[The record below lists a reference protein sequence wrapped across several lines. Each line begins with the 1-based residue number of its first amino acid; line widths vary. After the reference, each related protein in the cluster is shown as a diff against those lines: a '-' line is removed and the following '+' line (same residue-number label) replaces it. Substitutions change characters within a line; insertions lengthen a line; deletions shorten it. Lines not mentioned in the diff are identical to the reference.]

1 MNDIVRQAG
10 VTGTDKAKL
19 YAAIVI
25 AAAGIAAFYFL
36 KGIQDDWVRWSVF
49 AGSIV
54 LGTLIFAISQY
65 GRDFWKF
72 VLDARIE
79 LYKVFWPTRQETG
92 TMTIVVFVFVIIM
105 ALFFWG
111 VDSLLSWITQS
122 ILSGSGAG
130 V

>member
-1 MNDIVRQAG
+1 MNEAVKNDGASG
-10 VTGTDKAKL
+10 ADKAKL
-19 YAAIVI
+19 WAAILI
-25 AAAGIAAFYFL
+25 AAAGIASFYVL
-36 KGIQDDWVRWSVF
+36 KGDQADWVRWVVF
-49 AGSIV
+49 AGGLV
-54 LGTLIFAISQY
+54 VGAAVFFLSQY

-92 TMTIVVFVFVIIM
+92 TMTAVVFVFVIIM

-111 VDSLLSWITQS
+111 IDS
-122 ILSGSGAG
+122 ILGWLTKLILGGPDAG